1 MRHLAARV
9 ARVIRIDEAWLAVE
23 PLDMRAGFD
32 TALARVITVFGGASA
47 PCLPLCQPAGQSP
60 EGAGSRR
67 NRDLAGSA
75 TAERGTVRL
84 ASSW

>member
-32 TALARVITVFGGASA
+32 TALARVITVFGAARPHHAYLFANRCWRSQLMLAVFTGA
-47 PCLPLCQPAGQSP
+47 
-60 EGAGSRR
+60 
-67 NRDLAGSA
+67 
-75 TAERGTVRL
+75 L
-84 ASSW
+84 ASSVTPLA